1 MIINRQAL
9 LYIKTM
15 KLGVNKVIRILI
27 SSDILLQ
34 GGWGL
39 IGPIFAIFLTKQIRG
54 GSLEMVGF
62 VAATYWITKSI
73 IQPFIARRLDKNHGE
88 KDDILFLIAGMYV
101 ANLIPLGYIFSSQPW
116 HIFVLEFIRG
126 LAMAC
131 VVPTWSGIFT
141 RHIDRGR
148 EAFSW
153 SLESTGLGFAAG
165 IAGAFGGILATAVGF
180 KTVFVLTSVFGLGAS
195 SFLLLIRPK
204 LFARD
209 HFKPRVPPTEKPF

>member
-1 MIINRQAL
+1 MKSSINKIIR
-9 LYIKTM
+9 
-15 KLGVNKVIRILI
+15 VLI

-34 GGWGL
+34 SGWGL
-39 IGPIFAIFLTKQIRG
+39 IGPIFAIFLTKQIQG
-54 GSLEMVGF
+54 GNLKMVGF

-73 IQPFIARRLDKNHGE
+73 VQPFIAHHLDKNHGE
-88 KDDILFLIAGMYV
+88 KDDFSFLIFGMYA

-141 RHIDRGR
+141 RHIDKGR

-165 IAGAFGGILATAVGF
+165 FAGAFGGILASLISF
-180 KTVFVLTSVFGLGAS
+180 KVVFVLVSMFGLAS
-195 SFLLLIRPK
+195 STLLLLIRQHLYLK
-204 LFARD
+204 D
-209 HFKPRVPPTEKPF
+209 HFKPGVPPSEKPF